1 MQMRAVQKTVGRRGI
16 PAAALCAVWV
26 CFGGLAAV
34 FAAPAASEPLPW
46 SVAGGSAITIETKPI
61 EQFIV
66 GNEQVNFGALQ
77 FRGGFALL
85 GSDGFGAFSG
95 LAVNANGDGLLAVS
109 DTGRWFSAA
118 ITRENGRITGLTDT
132 IAGLIRN
139 QEGVP
144 LNQGRKWFADA
155 EGLTL
160 SGGKAI
166 VSFERQK
173 GKLRSFDVAEEGFLA
188 RGQILTE
195 SNVLNRI
202 KGNRG
207 IEAVAIPPQGSAFAG
222 SVVAIGERILSG
234 GNHSGWILNGST
246 SLRFKIRRRGDFD
259 ITAADFLPNGD
270 LLLLER
276 RFSLILGSAVRI
288 RRIAAAD
295 INPEQLAAGI
305 VLDGVDLMTADLSH
319 QIDNMEGMAVRI
331 DPDGTPVI
339 LLISD
344 DNMNFFQRT
353 LLLEFALRP
362 EEFGVTPPPRP
373 VSPNQPRG

>member
-1 MQMRAVQKTVGRRGI
+1 MTALRTAWFCLGGLLAVQAG
-16 PAAALCAVWV
+16 PAV
-26 CFGGLAAV
+26 
-34 FAAPAASEPLPW
+34 SEPLPW
-46 SVAGGSAITIETKPI
+46 SVAGGTAIEVGSKPI

-66 GNEQVNFGALQ
+66 GNEKVNFGALQ
-77 FRGGFALL
+77 FRGGVALS

-95 LAVNANGDGLLAVS
+95 LAVSADGAGLLAVS
-109 DTGRWFSAA
+109 DTGRWFSAE
-118 ITRENGRITGLTDT
+118 IIRENGRISGVSNTVTGL
-132 IAGLIRN
+132 LRN

-144 LNQGRKWFADA
+144 LNQGRKWYADA

-160 SGGKAI
+160 SGGTAI

-173 GKLRSFDVAEEGFLA
+173 GKLRSVDLAGQGFLA
-188 RGQILTE
+188 PGMILPE
-195 SNVLNRI
+195 GSVLNQV

-207 IEAVAIPPQGSAFAG
+207 IEAVAIPPQESPFAG
-222 SVVAIGERILSG
+222 SLVAIGERILSG
-234 GNHSGWILNGST
+234 GNHSGWILNGDT

-295 INPEQLAAGI
+295 FNPEQLAAGI
-305 VLDGVDLMTADLSH
+305 VLDGVDLMTADLTH

-373 VSPNQPRG
+373 ALASQPRG